1 MATVCGTSLALM
13 DAGVPLARPV
23 AGIAMG
29 LIKEG
34 EAVAVL
40 SDILGDEDHLGDM
53 DFKVAGTD
61 HGVTS
66 LQMDIKIAGITEA
79 IMHTALTQARDG
91 RVHMLGEMAKGLTG
105 ARDEMCD
112 TAPRISMINIPQDKI
127 GMVIGP
133 GGKTIREICEVTGTK
148 IDIGDDGTVK
158 IASSDATASQ
168 QAVDWIRGLT
178 SSPEIG
184 LIYTGKVVRVV
195 DFGAFINFLGSQ
207 DGLCHISELKNER
220 VGKVTDVV
228 NEGDVVKVKV
238 LAIDDRGKVKLSM
251 RAVDQ
256 ETGEEIEVAPRPP
269 RPPRPEGEDD
279 GGRRERGPRRHHRVG

>member
-1 MATVCGTSLALM
+1 M
-13 DAGVPLARPV
+13 R
-23 AGIAMG
+23 
-29 LIKEG
+29 
-34 EAVAVL
+34 
-40 SDILGDEDHLGDM
+40 
-53 DFKVAGTD
+53 
-61 HGVTS
+61 
-66 LQMDIKIAGITEA
+66 
-79 IMHTALTQARDG
+79 
-91 RVHMLGEMAKGLTG
+91 
-105 ARDEMCD
+105 D

-133 GGKTIREICEVTGTK
+133 GVKMIREICEVTGTK
-148 IDIGDDGTVK
+148 IDIGDEGVVK
-158 IASSDATASQ
+158 IASSDAVASQ

-184 LIYTGKVVRVV
+184 MIYTGKVVRVV

-228 NEGDVVKVKV
+228 NEGDTVKVKV

-269 RPPRPEGEDD
+269 RPAGEGTEE
-279 GGRRERGPRRHHRVG
+279 RRRDRGPRPHRRAG